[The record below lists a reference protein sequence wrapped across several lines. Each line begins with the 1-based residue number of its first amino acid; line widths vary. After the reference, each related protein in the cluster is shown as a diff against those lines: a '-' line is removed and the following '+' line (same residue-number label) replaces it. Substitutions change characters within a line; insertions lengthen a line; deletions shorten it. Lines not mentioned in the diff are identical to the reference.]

1 MLKFFRTIPYESRI
15 NRIFGFTRIFLGTI
29 NACPVRDNIWVE
41 TMESPKTHRAVRYGI
56 YRNRACG
63 NQSYSVP
70 TARGSL
76 LAFRFLPICSPYG
89 TYAKALRKRRVCA
102 IFNLKNMLKF
112 FRTIRKKLIEQDNV
126 RKYLIYAIGEILL
139 VVIGK
144 LCPVRDYLSVETMR
158 STTNQ
163 LCR

>member
-1 MLKFFRTIPYESRI
+1 MQE
-15 NRIFGFTRIFLGTI
+15 FGYCHDLHG
-29 NACPVRDNIWVE
+29 
-41 TMESPKTHRAVRYGI
+41 
-56 YRNRACG
+56 
-63 NQSYSVP
+63 VP

-112 FRTIRKKLIEQDNV
+112 FRTIRKKLIEQHNV

-139 VVIGK
+139 VVIGEP
-144 LCPVRDYLSVETMR
+144 CPVMDYLSVETITPTLNHCAVR
-158 STTNQ
+158 YNI
-163 LCR
+163 